1 MLTFNQIATRTADIT
16 GISTSTTTQDYQN
29 IKQDIMQGL
38 KLFKNAA
45 RRYWTRKQIS
55 ANLVTG
61 QQDYQLPADF
71 VRITEVTITSNGIV
85 YPLVEVP
92 SEHTWNELN
101 VIPAVTI
108 YIPTKFFVKGNN
120 VVSIWPAPS
129 TGSVGTITVSYE
141 PRTPDFSLNDV
152 TGTASVNNSSVTV
165 TDSATSFT
173 SSMVGWYFTV
183 TDGSDGNWYQVA
195 TVPSN
200 NSLTLA
206 NYYQGLSEGSAPYLI
221 GACPDIPEDYHLG
234 LVYYAAYNF
243 FLKRKDMG
251 QAEQYLAMFEQL
263 RDEYMETYA
272 NKTTGVVFTKQ
283 AAEVYSVFGIPPFN
297 LTG

>member
-1 MLTFNQIATRTADIT
+1 
-16 GISTSTTTQDYQN
+16 
-29 IKQDIMQGL
+29 
-38 KLFKNAA
+38 
-45 RRYWTRKQIS
+45 
-55 ANLVTG
+55 
-61 QQDYQLPADF
+61 
-71 VRITEVTITSNGIV
+71 
-85 YPLVEVP
+85 
-92 SEHTWNELN
+92 
-101 VIPAVTI
+101 
-108 YIPTKFFVKGNN
+108 
-120 VVSIWPAPS
+120 
-129 TGSVGTITVSYE
+129 
-141 PRTPDFSLNDV
+141 
-152 TGTASVNNSSVTV
+152 
-165 TDSATSFT
+165 
-173 SSMVGWYFTV
+173 
-183 TDGSDGNWYQVA
+183 VA